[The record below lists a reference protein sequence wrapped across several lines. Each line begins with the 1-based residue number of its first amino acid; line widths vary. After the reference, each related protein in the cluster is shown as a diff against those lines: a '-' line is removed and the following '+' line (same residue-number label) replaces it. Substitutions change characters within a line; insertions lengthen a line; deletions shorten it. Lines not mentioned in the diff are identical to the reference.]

1 MPWTEWLE
9 LDNEYLTYHALK
21 AKRIAE
27 RGEKCI
33 RTADEARDAAW
44 ELVAEVGT
52 WLAGRWP
59 GVFVRE
65 EDGRLRNGV
74 TGEEFRV
81 REGEGKGVMEP
92 MEVVARLIQED
103 VAIMIERPDG
113 EYYLLG
119 GAILLPG
126 FWRLSDKFGMRLSE
140 IHTSGDVPQ
149 FREKLEKGMKSFF
162 RRLKPEQPM
171 VRNNYFIQ
179 VDEDLAWSRSIGDE
193 DAEGIGWGTAERDV
207 VVERHMFRTER
218 QTLRRCV
225 GSFSFS
231 VSFFCSLLF

>member
-9 LDNEYLTYHALK
+9 LDDEYMKYHALK

-33 RTADEARDAAW
+33 RTAAEARDAAW
-44 ELVAEVGT
+44 ELVGEVGT
-52 WLAGRWP
+52 WLGGRWP
-59 GVFVRE
+59 GVFERVE
-65 EDGRLRNGV
+65 GGVRNGV
-74 TGEEFRV
+74 TGEEFSLR
-81 REGEGKGVMEP
+81 REGEGGMEP

-103 VAIMIERPDG
+103 VAIMMERPDG
-113 EYYLLG
+113 EYYLLA

-126 FWRLSDKFGMRLSE
+126 FWRLSDKFGMRLSD

-193 DAEGIGWGTAERDV
+193 DAPGIGWATAERDV
-207 VVERHMFRTER
+207 VVEKHMFRTER

-225 GSFSFS
+225 GSFS
-231 VSFFCSLLF
+231 VSFFRSSLF